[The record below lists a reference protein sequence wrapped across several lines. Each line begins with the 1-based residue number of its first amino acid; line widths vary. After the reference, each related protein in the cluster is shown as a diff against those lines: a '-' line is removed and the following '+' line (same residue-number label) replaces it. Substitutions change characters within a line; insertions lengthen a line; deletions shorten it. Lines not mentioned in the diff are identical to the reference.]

1 VDGVSP
7 CTHRLWPTLCL
18 AALASVVA
26 LVLPAGAAA
35 VLCAP
40 PGNSGVDQYFET
52 IPGASCNAA
61 PPGSGGNGGAGGH
74 LPPAQSGQL
83 AAQGPAGRAVER
95 LVSSTAPAQGQ
106 SAKAPSHTGRSRA
119 KTSTSIQPT
128 VIAPQAA
135 NGQGPVGGL
144 VNPIVSGSASG
155 GIGIL
160 LPICLAGALVIA
172 VAVVLRRLLRR
183 P

>member
-1 VDGVSP
+1 VDGVTRSS
-7 CTHRLWPTLCL
+7 HRLWTIF
-18 AALASVVA
+18 ALAVWASLA
-26 LVLPAGAAA
+26 LVFPAGAAA
-35 VLCAP
+35 VTCAP

-61 PPGSGGNGGAGGH
+61 PPGSGGGGAGAGH
-74 LPPAQSGQL
+74 LPPAQSHQL
-83 AAQGPAGRAVER
+83 AAQGAAGRAVER
-95 LVSSTAPAQGQ
+95 LVSSTAPAQDQ
-106 SAKAPSHTGRSRA
+106 SAKVSPHTGRSRG
-119 KTSTSIQPT
+119 KSSTSIQPT

-144 VNPIVSGSASG
+144 VNPIVSGSAAG

-160 LPICLAGALVIA
+160 LPICLAGALVLA
-172 VAVVLRRLLRR
+172 AAVVLRRLLRR